1 MGEPKW
7 RNFFENT
14 ATVQFDHR
22 CLAYASTGLVA
33 GTFLLASRNGIWTVL
48 PAFTRTMTGALGM
61 VGVQVALGISTLL
74 LYVPIELAAAHQ
86 AGSLVLLTLATSAVH
101 SLKFVPFTLPVAPMV
116 AAAGTV
122 VVGGAT
128 AAGLAA
134 SQSQVSHSTSE
145 RKLEK

>member
-1 MGEPKW
+1 MEPKW

-48 PAFTRTMTGALGM
+48 PAFTRTAMTGALGM

-86 AGSLVLLTLATSAVH
+86 VDHASLLAAHTRPTSRSRSRHAILCRPSK
-101 SLKFVPFTLPVAPMV
+101 SLKLSALCRLGHWCCSPSLPQLSTLLNSCP
-116 AAAGTV
+116 
-122 VVGGAT
+122 
-128 AAGLAA
+128 
-134 SQSQVSHSTSE
+134 SRS
-145 RKLEK
+145 R